1 MQLKQVIMEK
11 AANYFAGGYN
21 CCQSVLLAAN
31 DVWSLNISRDLIAA
45 THFFRNG
52 MAAGCSCGALV
63 GLEMTLG
70 VLQERKGVVIKP
82 RTAKQLH
89 DAFVDLFGSS
99 CCRVL
104 RKKQGL
110 IARTTHQGCKNI
122 TAEAAGIIYELL
134 QEDRFINLA

>member
-31 DVWSLNISRDLIAA
+31 DVWSLDISRDLIAA
-45 THFFRNG
+45 AHFFRNG
-52 MAAGCSCGALV
+52 MASGCSCGALV
-63 GLEMTLG
+63 GMEMTLG
-70 VLQERKGVVIKP
+70 VIQERKGVVIKP
-82 RTAKQLH
+82 RAAKQLH
-89 DAFVDLFGSS
+89 DVFVNSMGSS

-110 IARTTHQGCKNI
+110 IARTTHQGCKDI
-122 TAEAAGIIYELL
+122 TAEAAGMIYELL
-134 QEDRFINLA
+134 QDSRLLYPA